1 MAKRHNRRTFFSTQF
16 ITSCISTT
24 LVLILLG
31 TITMFVLMAQNL
43 STYVRE
49 NINVSVL
56 LSDDLVEDD
65 VKGLQAEFAKQ
76 PYVKSIQ
83 YISKEQALKEQTEA
97 MGTDPTEFIDVN
109 PFTASFEIKMNSAF
123 ANNDSL
129 TNIVRRIKSN
139 DKIIDVLYQKE
150 LMQSVNDNI
159 SKLSLILLIIA
170 ALFTYISFELINN
183 TVRLTIF
190 ARRFLINTMKLVGA
204 SWNFIRRPF
213 LKQALTLGI
222 VSAILADVLIYFGVQ
237 WLQKFD
243 PEINAVIDNKLL
255 IIVGVTVLAFGLLI
269 TFLCTY
275 ASLSKYL
282 KMSSNDLYHV

>member
-190 ARRFLINTMKLVGA
+190 ARRFIINTMKLVGA

-213 LKQALTLGI
+213 LKQALFLGI
-222 VSAILADVLIYFGVQ
+222 VSAILADLFIYFGVQ

-269 TFLCTY
+269 TFLC
-275 ASLSKYL
+275 L
-282 KMSSNDLYHV
+282 KIKSANE

>member
-1 MAKRHNRRTFFSTQF
+1 MAKRHNRTSFFSTQF

-31 TITMFVLMAQNL
+31 TITLFVLVAQNL

-76 PYVKSIQ
+76 PYVKSID

-97 MGTDPTEFIDVN
+97 MGTDPTEFIDIN
-109 PFTASFEIKMNSAF
+109 PFTASFEIKMKPEF

-129 TNIVRRIKSN
+129 TNIVRRIKAN

-150 LMQSVNDNI
+150 LMQSVND
-159 SKLSLILLIIA
+159 LPVFRLIQA
-170 ALFTYISFELINN
+170 EL
-183 TVRLTIF
+183 
-190 ARRFLINTMKLVGA
+190 
-204 SWNFIRRPF
+204 
-213 LKQALTLGI
+213 
-222 VSAILADVLIYFGVQ
+222 YF
-237 WLQKFD
+237 
-243 PEINAVIDNKLL
+243 
-255 IIVGVTVLAFGLLI
+255 
-269 TFLCTY
+269 
-275 ASLSKYL
+275 
-282 KMSSNDLYHV
+282 

>member
-190 ARRFLINTMKLVGA
+190 ARRFIINTMKLVGA

-213 LKQALTLGI
+213 LKQALFLGI
-222 VSAILADVLIYFGVQ
+222 VSAILADLFIYFGVQ